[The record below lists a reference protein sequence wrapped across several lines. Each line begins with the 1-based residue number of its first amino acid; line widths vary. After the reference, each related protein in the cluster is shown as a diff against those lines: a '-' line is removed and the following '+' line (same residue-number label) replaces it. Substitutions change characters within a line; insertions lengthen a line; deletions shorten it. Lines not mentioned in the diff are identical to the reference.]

1 MKKSPY
7 ARKGFTLVEL
17 LTVIAI
23 IGILA
28 AIIIPTVG
36 RVRDMASRAAGQS
49 DIRSIAQIYFAYSVD
64 SARPRNIVRQT
75 WGAGT
80 ATVESPQEWAAV
92 LADQADLNDASVYFL
107 NFDPDVENAEAGG
120 LAVPSVVGNFVDG
133 TLTGVDADFSAFDVS
148 VTVVRGL
155 STRLP
160 SSSTPIVWTSGL
172 ETGGTWIDLSPYRGD
187 GGHIGFVD
195 GHVEWHR
202 SLGTAAEGAL
212 IGTDRSRTNNILETI
227 NSAAQTL
234 ADRSNTGSAD
244 NASGTGN

>member
-36 RVRDMASRAAGQS
+36 RVRDMASRASGQS
-49 DIRSIAQIYFAYSVD
+49 DVRSIAQIYFAYSVD

-80 ATVESPQEWAAV
+80 ATVSTPQEWAAV

-107 NFDPDVENAEAGG
+107 NFDPDVEEAENSGDS
-120 LAVPSVVGNFVDG
+120 VPSVVGTFTDG
-133 TLTGVDADFSAFDVS
+133 TLSGVDADFAAFPIS

-172 ETGGTWIDLSPYRGD
+172 DTGGTWIENSPYRGD

-195 GHVEWHR
+195 GHVEWQR
-202 SLGTAAEGAL
+202 DLGTAAEGSL
-212 IGTDRSRTNNILETI
+212 IGTDRTRTNNILETL
-227 NSAAQTL
+227 NTAAQTL
-234 ADRSNTGSAD
+234 ASRTNTGSAD
-244 NASGTGN
+244 NVTGAGD